1 MIICEFYL
9 GYFIFPILFT
19 YLQIPEYL
27 LRMLYL
33 NFLTVLVGLPNFV
46 KELLEWLFF
55 GAAAGQKSFRK
66 SQRCWRN
73 IRNQSKFPLH
83 CIWQVQIR
91 SKSGPNQVQISSRS
105 CLSLV
110 QIRFCIC
117 SGSGF
122 DRFWIMSES
131 GLDQVL
137 ICPVLDQVLI
147 RSELSLDQ
155 VRIRSESALDH
166 VSIRSWSVLDQVY
179 LWFESGPD

>member
-1 MIICEFYL
+1 MILSKNTYFMIICEFYL

-91 SKSGPNQVQISSRS
+91 SKSGPNQVQIRSKSVLDHVWVWSRS
-105 CLSLV
+105 
-110 QIRFCIC
+110 
-117 SGSGF
+117 GF
-122 DRFWIMSES
+122 VS
-131 GLDQVL
+131 
-137 ICPVLDQVLI
+137 VLDQVLI
-147 RSELSLDQ
+147 SSGSCLNPVL
-155 VRIRSESALDH
+155 IRF
-166 VSIRSWSVLDQVY
+166 WSVQS
-179 LWFESGPD
+179 WIRFWSGPN